1 MERGQCGPNRW
12 KQGSHDENAHWY
24 VRETLYKICIDIII
38 SIYMYPG
45 FEKQYGHRDEIVQF
59 VEQAT
64 LLRGRDH
71 PNIHKVLKVS
81 VEDNYIPLVV
91 YPIVEYGN
99 MHQFLTFCR
108 VSPNES
114 PLNVSS

>member
-1 MERGQCGPNRW
+1 MF
-12 KQGSHDENAHWY
+12 S
-24 VRETLYKICIDIII
+24 TT
-38 SIYMYPG
+38 G

-114 PLNVSS
+114 PLNVSIQPD